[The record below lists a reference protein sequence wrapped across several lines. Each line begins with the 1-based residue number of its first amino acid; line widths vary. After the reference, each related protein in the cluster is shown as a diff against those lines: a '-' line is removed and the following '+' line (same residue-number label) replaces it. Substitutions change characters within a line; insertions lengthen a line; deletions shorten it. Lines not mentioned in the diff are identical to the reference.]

1 MFEHIQG
8 FYLCLNITV
17 SVCVCVRELAR
28 ACVEREREFLPR
40 LSVGGRKKN
49 QRRASII
56 ADVWYYL

>member
-1 MFEHIQG
+1 MSK
-8 FYLCLNITV
+8 YNCKC
-17 SVCVCVRELAR
+17 VCVCVRELAR